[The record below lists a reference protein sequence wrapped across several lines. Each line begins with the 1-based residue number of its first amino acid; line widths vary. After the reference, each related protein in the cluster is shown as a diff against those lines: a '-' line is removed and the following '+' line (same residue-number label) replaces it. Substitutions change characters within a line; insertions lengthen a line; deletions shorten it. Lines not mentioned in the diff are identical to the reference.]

1 MYFKNGRKTHYFFCT
16 IWSWKTSII
25 KYLLDKNLS
34 AKFSISATTRKPR
47 KNEKNGVDYHFMSV
61 DLFKKKIKNKDFI
74 EFEEVYDNVFYGTL
88 NSEID
93 RIWNSGKIVMLDMD
107 VMGGLKIKSIFKE
120 NALLVFVKPPSIK
133 SLDKRLNKR
142 ALDTKKSI
150 LERLKKSEFELSYA
164 EKFDVVL
171 ENNDLFKT
179 KNEAFRIVSEF
190 IKSK

>member
-1 MYFKNGRKTHYFFCT
+1 M
-16 IWSWKTSII
+16 
-25 KYLLDKNLS
+25 
-34 AKFSISATTRKPR
+34 
-47 KNEKNGVDYHFMSV
+47 
-61 DLFKKKIKNKDFI
+61 
-74 EFEEVYDNVFYGTL
+74 FYGTL

-93 RIWNSGKIVMLDMD
+93 RIWNSGKTAMLDMD

>member
-1 MYFKNGRKTHYFFCT
+1 MNGKLIVF
-16 IWSWKTSII
+16 SAPSGAGKTSII

-34 AKFSISATTRKPR
+34 AEFSISATTRKPR
-47 KNEKNGVDYHFMSV
+47 KKEKNGVDYHFMSV